1 MTQPYGVMDFSAL
14 KRENRASGTTE
25 PLSDEIAVT
34 EEGLQELI
42 DSSQHQVTLLLITSA
57 RVQNGA
63 SFVDDVRKHAAR
75 HAGTIRLALV
85 DADQQPRVAA
95 ALRAQTI
102 PAAMLLMQ
110 GQLQPLFEGAIV
122 DEQLGQVMDQIAQL
136 ALQQGLAGPAAE
148 QGAQDASAADG
159 AEAPH
164 TPLDDYPAELA
175 GAYEFLQTGDLAGA
189 QKAFEDYLETHPGD
203 VEGKKGLAMARLMDR
218 TRGADLQAGRE
229 AAAQAPEDLEAQL
242 HAADLDILGGHVDDA
257 FGRIL
262 DRFAGADPETKDR
275 LRGRLVELFDIV
287 GASDER
293 VAAARKR
300 LARLMF

>member
-1 MTQPYGVMDFSAL
+1 MSQPYGVMDFSTL
-14 KRENRASGTTE
+14 KRENQASGTTE
-25 PLSDEIAVT
+25 PLRDEITVT

-42 DSSQHQVTLLLITSA
+42 DSSQHQVTLLLVTSA

-95 ALRAQTI
+95 ALRVQAI

-136 ALQQGLAGPAAE
+136 AQQQGLAGAAD
-148 QGAQDASAADG
+148 GQDASA
-159 AEAPH
+159 EPEQS
-164 TPLDDYPAELA
+164 DYPEELA
-175 GAYEFLQTGDLAGA
+175 GAYEFLHAGDLAGA
-189 QKAFEDYLETHPGD
+189 QQAFEEYLETHPGEP
-203 VEGKKGLAMARLMDR
+203 EGRKGLAMVKLMAR
-218 TRGADLQAGRE
+218 TQGADLQAGRE
-229 AAAQAPEDLEAQL
+229 AAAQAPDDLDAQL

-262 DRFAGADPETKDR
+262 DRFRSADAEAKEL

-293 VAAARKR
+293 VGAARKR